1 MGPLAAPS
9 ASMSHFSHPLR
20 SFILLLCILCLSQ
33 PTAVFAE
40 SDPTVLISHGGFAV
54 TRAGVVIASHN
65 QDVSFVPASTIKIVT
80 CLAALHSLGADYRFT
95 TDLFIDSRE
104 NLYIKGSGDPYLTS
118 EAVAAIAL
126 ALHQQG
132 IQRIRSIILDA
143 SLFSVRDVAEG
154 SENSTNPYDVLNSAL
169 AVNFNSL
176 PIEVLADRS
185 VVSAEK
191 ETPPLPIMQEIG
203 RQLAP
208 GTHRVNPMAFP
219 SKNKLPPTLRYTGE
233 LFEAMLARQGI
244 RVTGRIATARVPQGL
259 SPIYRHTSEKTL
271 EDLVRYCLQYSNNFL
286 ANQLFLACGGKILG
300 WPASWQKGRQA
311 MRAFIDSTWP
321 HSAKAITMVEGSGL
335 SRRDSITPA
344 AMLEVLETFKPYAGL
359 MKTPNGIPLKS
370 GSLAGVHCYAG
381 YFKRGEDRDPFV
393 ILLNQKEN
401 SRNHLLAILQN
412 MHARNH

>member
-1 MGPLAAPS
+1 
-9 ASMSHFSHPLR
+9 MSLFSHPLR
-20 SFILLLCILCLSQ
+20 LSVLLLNILFLS
-33 PTAVFAE
+33 PTSAVFAE
-40 SDPTVLISHGGFAV
+40 ADPAALISHGGFAV
-54 TRAGVVIASHN
+54 TRAGAIISSHN
-65 QDVSFVPASTIKIVT
+65 LDVSFTPASTIKIVT

-95 TDLFIDSRE
+95 TDFFVDSRE

-126 ALHQQG
+126 ALRQQG
-132 IQRIRSIILDA
+132 IRRVRSIILDA
-143 SLFSVRDVAEG
+143 SLFTVRDVAEG

-191 ETPPLPIMQEIG
+191 ETPLLPIMRDIG

-219 SKNKLPPTLRYTGE
+219 SKNPMPATLRYTGE
-233 LFEAMLARQGI
+233 LFEAMLTRQGI
-244 RVTGRIATARVPQGL
+244 RVTGSIATARVPQGL
-259 SPIYRHTSEKTL
+259 SPIYRHISEKTV

-286 ANQLFLACGGKILG
+286 ANQLFLACGGKTLG

-344 AMLEVLETFKPYAGL
+344 AMLEILKTFKPYAGL
-359 MKTPNGIPLKS
+359 MKTTNGIPLKS

-381 YFKRGEDRDPFV
+381 YLTRGEDRDPFV

-401 SRNHLLAILQN
+401 VREEILADLQKV
-412 MHARNH
+412 HAGRP